1 MKANGWLA
9 TALLLTASAA
19 LSGCLVP
26 QSELTTA
33 QSQNR
38 ILAEQS
44 RAQLAEIDNLKAHG
58 RDVENQLIRTEQE
71 MAALEEQV
79 DLDRKRLAN
88 YKQETTQLHD
98 QFKSAVGAGRLP
110 AAVSEQLADL
120 SRRYPSLSFD
130 PVTGIGKVDTDV
142 LFDSGQAELKPAA
155 QAMLGQLSRILQ
167 TQAAGELKVMVVGHT
182 DSQRLAGQAVRER
195 YSSNFHL
202 STALPWRWPTSCA
215 ARGSASGDRRGRL
228 RTLSTGRPQQRA
240 RRSPEEPPGRD
251 LRHGPRRAGGR
262 LDGFRPQRLLSFCCG
277 NAMLAGLSPFAPR
290 K

>member
-1 MKANGWLA
+1 MAGDSP
-9 TALLLTASAA
+9 ALDRLRG

-202 STALPWRWPTSCA
+202 STARALAVADQLRRQGLGERRIGVAGFGPYQPVAPNSEP
-215 ARGSASGDRRGRL
+215 GDR
-228 RTLSTGRPQQRA
+228 QKN
-240 RRSPEEPPGRD
+240 RRVEI
-251 LRHGPRRAGGR
+251 
-262 LDGFRPQRLLSFCCG
+262 FV
-277 NAMLAGLSPFAPR
+277 MAPDVPVVGWTDSVPNVY
-290 K
+290 